1 MVKTAF
7 LTALLL
13 GVSLVVSFALIGCE
27 GCYQEERFHDQ
38 QTETAIAAKA
48 QETPVPTGNTHAQ
61 APYLNQKK
69 RVAL

>member
-48 QETPVPTGNTHAQ
+48 QETPVPTVTPTPNHHTSTEKSAS
-61 APYLNQKK
+61 
-69 RVAL
+69 AL